1 MISYFEELKSS
12 DLNANRNN
20 LIFKCILCGSKEK
33 YISTSKLS
41 NSNLKTHIKIKH
53 PNDLAEFNN
62 CMKKRPTYS
71 TTMSHKQLKLSEH
84 PAFVNYCKVTSNKV
98 PASCRSLMR
107 DVEYLYNKMIHE
119 MISEL
124 DTVKYVCITADCW
137 SIFHK
142 SYIGFTIH
150 WINPQMLERCSKG
163 LACRRMIGRHTYDNI
178 AESIDKV
185 LDEFKIQN
193 KTTLIVTG
201 NAANFVK
208 TFRIY
213 SNDNDN
219 DLNECI
225 GESEEN
231 EVSIEITNTLEGELS
246 DVDNLIS
253 ISLPPH
259 QRCAAHTMNLI
270 ASVDIKD
277 AEKDLAYRTISHKVF
292 KKCQGIFNKQNQSTL
307 SADIIKNHLGRYLIT
322 PNATRWNSY
331 YDAMKCILENIDK
344 IEDVCNDLQLTTISG
359 PREISF
365 LQEYCNVMKPISR
378 ALDIL
383 QDDKN
388 VSLGY

>member
-1 MISYFEELKSS
+1 
-12 DLNANRNN
+12 
-20 LIFKCILCGSKEK
+20 
-33 YISTSKLS
+33 
-41 NSNLKTHIKIKH
+41 
-53 PNDLAEFNN
+53 
-62 CMKKRPTYS
+62 
-71 TTMSHKQLKLSEH
+71 
-84 PAFVNYCKVTSNKV
+84 
-98 PASCRSLMR
+98 
-107 DVEYLYNKMIHE
+107 MIHE

-150 WINPQMLERCSKG
+150 WINPQTLERCSKE

-193 KTTLIVTG
+193 KTTLIVTDY
-201 NAANFVK
+201 AANFVK

-225 GESEEN
+225 GVSEVSEEN
-231 EVSIEITNTLEGELS
+231 EVFIEITNTLEGEPS
-246 DVDNLIS
+246 NVDNLS

-277 AEKDLAYRTISHKVF
+277 AEKDLAYKTISHEVF
-292 KKCQGIFNKQNQSTL
+292 KKCQAIFNKQNQSTL

-344 IEDVCNDLQLTTISG
+344 IEDVCNNLQLATISG

-383 QDDKN
+383 QGDKN
-388 VSLGY
+388 VSLGYLLPTINAVHKSLNDMKNIVFCRPLFIALKRRLNKR